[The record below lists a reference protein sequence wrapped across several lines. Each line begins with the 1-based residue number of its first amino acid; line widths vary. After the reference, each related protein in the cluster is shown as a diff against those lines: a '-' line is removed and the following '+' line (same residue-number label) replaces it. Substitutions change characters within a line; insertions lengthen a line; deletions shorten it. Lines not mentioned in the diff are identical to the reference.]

1 MSQNSAEVRIAGN
14 GGLFLAPLGSALP
27 TSPTATL
34 DAAFVDLGYFS
45 EDGVT
50 VSPERTIEKFRAWQS
65 RKPVRQSITAE
76 DITIG
81 GSLLQWNNETI
92 PVFFGGGTV
101 TETTGPP
108 DYWTYTPPAS
118 GTIDERAMVLEWQDG
133 LYTYRL
139 VAART
144 VNGELGEITLTG
156 TALGELPINVE
167 ILEPSGG
174 GDSWELITDDP
185 AFGQ

>member
-1 MSQNSAEVRIAGN
+1 MAQDAAEVRIAGN
-14 GGLFLAPLGSALP
+14 GGLYLAPLGSTLP
-27 TSPTATL
+27 TDAETAL

-65 RKPVRQSITAE
+65 RKPVRQSVTAD
-76 DITIG
+76 DITIS
-81 GSLLQWNNETI
+81 GSLLQWNNDSI

-101 TETTGPP
+101 VETTGPP
-108 DYWTYTPPAS
+108 AYWTYTPPSS
-118 GTIDERAMVLEWQDG
+118 GAIDERAMVLEWIDG
-133 LYTYRL
+133 SYTYRL

-174 GDSWELITDDP
+174 GDSFELITNDP
-185 AFGQ
+185 AFGA

>member
-1 MSQNSAEVRIAGN
+1 MAQNSGEVRIAGN
-14 GGLFLAPLGSALP
+14 GGLYLAPIGTTLP
-27 TSPTATL
+27 TDPTTAL

-50 VSPERTIEKFRAWQS
+50 ITPERTIEKFRAWQS

-76 DITIG
+76 DMTIG
-81 GSLLQWNNETI
+81 GSLIQWNNDTI

-101 TETTGPP
+101 VDNTT
-108 DYWTYTPPAS
+108 YWTYTPPAS

-133 LYTYRL
+133 AYTYRMA
-139 VAART
+139 AART

-167 ILEPSGG
+167 VLEPAAG
-174 GDSWELITDDP
+174 GDPFVIITDDP
-185 AFGQ
+185 AFDAA